1 MSSGLP
7 LPLPP
12 GPPPRPDARVG
23 VARIGE
29 FASRID
35 VRSPS
40 EFAVDHLPGAINL
53 PILDDDERARVGT
66 MYVQVSAFDARKL
79 GAAIVAR
86 NIARI
91 VETYA
96 HDQPREWT
104 PLVYCW
110 RGGQRSRAL
119 THVLAEIGW
128 RAHQLDGGYRA
139 YRRHVVATLLTQPQ
153 RFDYRVIC
161 GLTGSGKSKL
171 LAALAAEGAQTL
183 DLEGLARHRGSLLG
197 DLPGDPQPS
206 QKSFESALNAVLG
219 GLDPARPVYVESE
232 SRKIGNLQVPESLLA
247 TMRGAACVT
256 LDTPRALR
264 VSLLKSEYAHFLA
277 APDALSARLDRLLPV
292 HGKKTLERWR
302 DAGQRGDF
310 DALIAELL
318 DAHYDPMYTQSIDRN
333 FPRRDAALS
342 ITASDVSDA
351 GFQALARDVL
361 IRACERSPVI
371 A

>member
-1 MSSGLP
+1 MSTA
-7 LPLPP
+7 PLPP
-12 GPPPRPDARVG
+12 GPPPRPEGRVS
-23 VARIGE
+23 VERIAA
-29 FASRID
+29 FAARID

-40 EFAVDHLPGAINL
+40 EFAEDHLPGAVNL
-53 PILDDDERARVGT
+53 PVLDDAERAEVGT

-91 VETYA
+91 IETYA
-96 HDQPREWT
+96 RDQPREWT

-119 THVLAEIGW
+119 VHVLTEIGW

-139 YRRHVVATLLTQPQ
+139 YRRHVVATLAVLPQ

-161 GLTGSGKSKL
+161 GLTGAGKSRL

-206 QKSFESALNAVLG
+206 QKGFESGLAAALAT
-219 GLDPARPVYVESE
+219 LDPARPVFVESE
-232 SRKIGNLQVPESLLA
+232 SRKIGDLQVPEALLA
-247 TMRGAACVT
+247 TMRGSSCVR
-256 LDTPRALR
+256 LDTATPLR
-264 VSLLKSEYAHFLA
+264 VAMLKAEYAHFIA
-277 APDALSARLDRLLPV
+277 APDELAARLAHLAPV
-292 HGKKTLERWR
+292 HGKKVLERWR
-302 DAGQRGDF
+302 DAAARGEF
-310 DALIAELL
+310 DALVAELL
-318 DAHYDPMYTQSIDRN
+318 ERHYDPMYAQSIARN
-333 FPRRDAALS
+333 FPRAGEALV
-342 ITASDVSDA
+342 ARADDVSDA
-351 GFQALARDVL
+351 AFRALARDVVARS
-361 IRACERSPVI
+361 RAGAPAI

>member
-1 MSSGLP
+1 MSALS

-23 VARIGE
+23 VERIGE
-29 FASRID
+29 FSSRID

-40 EFAVDHLPGAINL
+40 EFAIDHLPGAINL
-53 PILDDDERARVGT
+53 PILDDTERARVGT
-66 MYVQVSAFDARKL
+66 VYAQVSAFDARKL

-86 NIARI
+86 NIAHI

-96 HDQPREWT
+96 RDQPREWT

-139 YRRHVVATLLTQPQ
+139 YRRHVVATLSHLPQ
-153 RFDYRVIC
+153 CFDYRVIC

-197 DLPGDPQPS
+197 DLPDDPQPS
-206 QKSFESALNAVLG
+206 QKAFESALTAALG
-219 GLDPARPVYVESE
+219 ALHPTDPVYVESE
-232 SRKIGNLQVPESLLA
+232 SRKIGNLQVPENLLA
-247 TMRGAACVT
+247 AMRGAACVA
-256 LDTPRALR
+256 LDAPRPLR
-264 VSLLKSEYAHFLA
+264 VALLKSEYAHFLA
-277 APDALSARLDRLLPV
+277 APDALSARLDRLLPLY
-292 HGKKTLERWR
+292 GKKTLERWR
-302 DAGQRGDF
+302 AAGARGDF
-310 DALIAELL
+310 DSLIAELL

-333 FPRRDAALS
+333 FPRHDAALAA
-342 ITASDVSDA
+342 TATDVSDA
-351 GFQALARDVL
+351 GFRALARDVL
-361 IRACERSPVI
+361 ARARERAIVT